1 MFRIMYTVDTVDFRT
16 KKQFIIKIVFLR
28 LIWTNYVHGVI
39 APPLMK
45 EKLQVTV
52 LVILNVD
59 I

>member
-1 MFRIMYTVDTVDFRT
+1 M
-16 KKQFIIKIVFLR
+16 IVFSR
-28 LIWTNYVHGVI
+28 LIWTNYVYGVI